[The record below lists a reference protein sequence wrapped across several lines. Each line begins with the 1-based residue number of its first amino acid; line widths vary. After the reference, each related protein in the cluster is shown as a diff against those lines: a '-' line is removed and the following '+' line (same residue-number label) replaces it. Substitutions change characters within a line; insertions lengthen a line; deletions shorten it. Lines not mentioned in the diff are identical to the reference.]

1 MESQARLKDLKDR
14 ADLLVMSYL
23 ANCKKSQ
30 QDDLRRE
37 LLLVA
42 NGEMSVSDS
51 QREILPDLEALR
63 PFHWELEFPE
73 VFLDPP
79 QPPLKR
85 GEKILQVPLHK
96 GDLGGSGFDAICGN
110 PPFMGGGKISGAMGI
125 AYRDFI
131 VDQIAKQ
138 KGSADFVAYFFLRV
152 MDLIKENG
160 CFGLVSTNTISQGDT
175 REIGLDQ
182 VDTKGKIYR
191 AVSSRP
197 WSGTAALEV
206 AYVWAKKGKWNGKF
220 NLDSKEVS
228 GITPYLTSQSSVS
241 GNPYRLVSNSNK
253 SFFGSKV
260 YGQGFVLTEE
270 EANTLVAKNSKNKDV
285 LFPYLNGEDLN
296 SKYDQSPSRWVIN
309 FKDWA
314 LSAEYDS
321 PKNPKGAPYAS
332 DYPDC
337 LEIVERLVKPERE
350 KLNQSIATQKRRTQF
365 WWQYGSSAPALYE
378 AIVSYQKVLVI
389 SESTKYCAF
398 SFCPTNFVFS
408 HMTKVFTIDDFAT
421 FSILSSDVHNFW
433 VWDKCSTLGGSTLR
447 YSPTDCFET
456 FPFPTL
462 TPETEK
468 ELETIGEKYYN
479 HRQQIMQTTQLG
491 LTKTYNRF
499 HDPNDT
505 TADIQQLRELHI
517 QMDYAVMK
525 AYGWLD
531 LVMGDGELV
540 MGNGELVMG
549 NGELVMG
556 NGELVMGDGELVM
569 GNGELVMGDGELVMG
584 DGELVMGDGEL
595 VMGNGTITN
604 PQSPITNHQSPIT
617 NHQSAI
623 TNPLNHNFHQTKQG
637 LRFTISETAR
647 RDILDR
653 LLALNHARY
662 AEEVKAGVGKEKGK
676 RKKEKFVDKRQTV
689 LDV

>member
-1 MESQARLKDLKDR
+1 LES
-14 ADLLVMSYL
+14 
-23 ANCKKSQ
+23 
-30 QDDLRRE
+30 
-37 LLLVA
+37 
-42 NGEMSVSDS
+42 
-51 QREILPDLEALR
+51 
-63 PFHWELEFPE
+63 PE

-96 GDLGGSGFDAICGN
+96 EDLGGSGFDAICGN
-110 PPFMGGGKISGAMGI
+110 PPFMGGQKITGAMGT

-131 VDQIAKQ
+131 VEWIANNV
-138 KGSADFVAYFFLRV
+138 KGSADFVAYFFLQISRLLKV
-152 MDLIKENG
+152 DG
-160 CFGLVSTNTISQGDT
+160 CFGLVATNTISQGDT
-175 REIGLDQ
+175 REVGLDQ
-182 VDTKGKIYR
+182 VATKGKIYR
-191 AVSSRP
+191 AIPSRP

-206 AYVWAKKGKWNGKF
+206 AYVWVKKGEWNGKYL
-220 NLDSKEVS
+220 LDEKSVN
-228 GITPYLTSQSSVS
+228 GITPYLAEISKVK
-241 GNPYRLVSNSNK
+241 GNPERLKENEGK
-253 SFFGSKV
+253 SFKGTEV
-260 YGQGFVLTEE
+260 HGMGFVLDPE
-270 EANTLVAKNSKNKDV
+270 EANALITQNPKNKDV
-285 LFPYLNGEDLN
+285 LFPYINGEDLN
-296 SKYDQSPSRWVIN
+296 TNYDQSASRWVIN
-309 FKDWA
+309 FRDWA
-314 LSAEYDS
+314 LSPEYDD

-337 LEIVERLVKPERE
+337 LEIVERLVKSERE
-350 KLNQSIATQKRRTQF
+350 SKADKNQTNKDTAKR
-365 WWQYGSSAPALYE
+365 WWQFKRITKELYE
-378 AIVSYQKVLVI
+378 AIAQCDRVLVI
-389 SESTKYCAF
+389 CLHTKYSIF
-398 SFCPTNFVFS
+398 SIVPKSQVFS
-408 HMTKVFTIDDFAT
+408 HALAVISDESYKMLAILCSSFHDFWA
-421 FSILSSDVHNFW
+421 
-433 VWDKCSTLGGSTLR
+433 WDKASTMGGHTLR
-447 YSPTDCFET
+447 YTPSDCFET

-531 LVMGDGELV
+531 LVI
-540 MGNGELVMG
+540 
-549 NGELVMG
+549 
-556 NGELVMGDGELVM
+556 
-569 GNGELVMGDGELVMG
+569 
-584 DGELVMGDGEL
+584 GDGEL

-604 PQSPITNHQSPIT
+604 PQSPIT

-676 RKKEKFVDKRQTV
+676 RKKEKFVDKRQMN
-689 LDV
+689 LLGKIN